1 MDAEAPLLS
10 LAEYRDLGIEQNPE
24 IQAANGSCRQSAA
37 RCPNR
42 EGGLYPDVGAF
53 AQYTYQNGVPFLPHN
68 NGSIGLRMS
77 WNVFDW
83 GKRPPLLVKRKLDK
97 RKPKRISNA

>member
-1 MDAEAPLLS
+1 MN
-10 LAEYRDLGIEQNPE
+10 QNPE
-24 IQAANGSCRQSAA
+24 IQDAMEAAENARQNVRIAKSD
-37 RCPNR
+37 
-42 EGGLYPDVGAF
+42 YIPDVGAF

-83 GKRPPLLVKRKLDK
+83 GKRSATLGEAEARQTQAEENIERLKR
-97 RKPKRISNA
+97 RGGIAV